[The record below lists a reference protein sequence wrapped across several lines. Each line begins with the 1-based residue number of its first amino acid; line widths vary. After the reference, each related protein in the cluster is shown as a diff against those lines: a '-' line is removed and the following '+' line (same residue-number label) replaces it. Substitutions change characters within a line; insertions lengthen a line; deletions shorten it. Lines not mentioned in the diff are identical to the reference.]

1 MNKSKTRRHRHRRNK
16 LSRRMKKRGGV
27 PKVPKSIM
35 NRNDKFKSIQN
46 YWIHVIGDILK
57 NYNPNEATAELRRLG
72 HNGIWKNI
80 HTNTGNNSDR
90 EMDDSDFFKQIRR
103 SVAVGQEGMIFI
115 RTSASSGQWQMT
127 EDSTPAEIDEYYNYI
142 LWLSDQNRDHI
153 FWVPKNY
160 DMMKR

>member
-1 MNKSKTRRHRHRRNK
+1 MNKSKTRRHRHRWNK

-35 NRNDKFKSIQN
+35 NRNDDKFKSIQN

-80 HTNTGNNSDR
+80 HTNTGNNSDNSINLTA
-90 EMDDSDFFKQIRR
+90 EWKQVPNNSIYTGFAE
-103 SVAVGQEGMIFI
+103 SVRGRMPPQV
-115 RTSASSGQWQMT
+115 
-127 EDSTPAEIDEYYNYI
+127 
-142 LWLSDQNRDHI
+142 
-153 FWVPKNY
+153 
-160 DMMKR
+160 